1 MGRTL
6 TVYVDVKSPYAYLA
20 LDPIRSLAARCGVS
34 VDWLPYTLDIP
45 DYLGSAEV
53 DATGNV
59 VAEDR
64 SAHQWR
70 RVRYAYMDVRRLAN
84 LRGLTIRGTR
94 KIWDS
99 SFASIGLL
107 WARRHGGS
115 EAYLD
120 RIFPPF
126 WRRELDI
133 EDIAV
138 IEDALAAAGIQTK
151 GFTDFAIGDGRL
163 QHDTLR
169 DAAEAA
175 GVFGVPWMV
184 WQDEVF
190 WGREALPLIEY
201 RMTGAFPPGSGGV
214 AIGPAAGPE

>member
-20 LDPIRSLAARCGVS
+20 LDPVRSLAARCGVS

-53 DATGNV
+53 DAAGNV

-99 SFASIGLL
+99 SLASIGLL
-107 WARRHGGS
+107 WARRHGSS

-120 RIFPPF
+120 RVFPPF
-126 WRRELDI
+126 WRRDLDI

-138 IEDALAAAGIQTK
+138 IEDTLAAVGIQTQ
-151 GFTDFAIGDGRL
+151 GFTDFVIGEGRL

-190 WGREALPLIEY
+190 WGREALPLIEF
-201 RMTGAFPPGSGGV
+201 RMTGAFPPGSGGS
-214 AIGPAAGPE
+214 AIGPAAGPG